1 VDDCKK
7 EEGERKRERRE
18 EGGERKRKERGY
30 EMVVDIE
37 YDIE

>member
-1 VDDCKK
+1 VRTCKW
-7 EEGERKRERRE
+7 EGGEMRE
-18 EGGERKRKERGY
+18 EGGERKREERGY